1 MLKIGNVE
9 IKTPIFLAP
18 MAGVTNEAFRII
30 CHELGA
36 GLVYAE
42 MVSDKAV
49 IQQNQKTLEM
59 IKVNELE
66 HPISMQIFGTDLETF
81 VEAAKY
87 IDKNSDCDIIDINM
101 GCPAPKIAIKSQ
113 AGAFLLKHPNRIY
126 EVVKAVVEAV
136 DKPVTVKIRL
146 GWDEDNINCVEV
158 AKLIEK
164 AGAQA
169 IAVHSRTRNQFYS
182 GKADWNWIKRVKESV
197 KIPVIGNGDVF
208 SGEDAARMLAET
220 GCDAVMIAR
229 GAQGNPW
236 IFQEINHYLTTQ
248 EKMPKP
254 SLAEWRDV
262 IFRHADLLMGLK
274 GERIAASEMRKNLA
288 FYFRGKPAAT
298 SYKIRATQ
306 INSINELKEL
316 VNEYINGYDNYKGE
330 KKDGR
335 P

>member
-1 MLKIGNVE
+1 MKIGNVK

-49 IQQNQKTLEM
+49 VQQNQKTLEM

-113 AGAFLLKHPNRIY
+113 AGAFLLKHPDRIY

-169 IAVHSRTRNQFYS
+169 IAVHGRTRNQFYS

-236 IFQEINHYLTTQ
+236 IFQEINHYLATK
-248 EKMPKP
+248 EKMPEP
-254 SLAEWRDV
+254 SLTEWRDV
-262 IFRHADLLMGLK
+262 VFRHADLLMGLK

-288 FYFRGKPAAT
+288 FYFRGKAGAT

-316 VNEYINGYDNYKGE
+316 VNEYINGYDNDKGE
-330 KKDGR
+330 RKDGR